1 MKILFHL
8 NDMGRGGAQR
18 VVGIL
23 SNAFVRQGHQVIIA
37 TQWYAQN
44 EYPIDKGVKR
54 VLVGLNEADEEKS
67 RLSKA
72 FIRYARLRKCISHNK
87 PDIVISFCNKANFR
101 CAFAMI
107 GINTPLLVSVRN
119 NPTIDY
125 APYKIPTWYMER
137 KAAGCVFQTKD
148 AMNFFGKKFQN
159 KGKIILNPIS
169 EQYVYMDTD
178 TNITEK
184 RKKEIVTVGRITDQK
199 NQMLLLKA
207 FKEINLKYPDYVLKL
222 YGDIQDNK
230 VYDKMIKYIS
240 ENRLEGKVIF
250 MGLKTDIGDYIKDA
264 CAFVLPSDYEGM
276 PNALIEAMVLGLPVI
291 STDCPCG
298 GPKMLIEDK
307 KNGMLVPVGDKN
319 ALEKVLEYMI
329 THEKE
334 AGNMGQEA
342 RKLIELVNP
351 DKICTQWMD
360 YILELVK

>member
-1 MKILFHL
+1 
-8 NDMGRGGAQR
+8 
-18 VVGIL
+18 
-23 SNAFVRQGHQVIIA
+23 
-37 TQWYAQN
+37 
-44 EYPIDKGVKR
+44 
-54 VLVGLNEADEEKS
+54 
-67 RLSKA
+67 
-72 FIRYARLRKCISHNK
+72 
-87 PDIVISFCNKANFR
+87 
-101 CAFAMI
+101 
-107 GINTPLLVSVRN
+107 
-119 NPTIDY
+119 
-125 APYKIPTWYMER
+125 
-137 KAAGCVFQTKD
+137 
-148 AMNFFGKKFQN
+148 
-159 KGKIILNPIS
+159 
-169 EQYVYMDTD
+169 MDTD